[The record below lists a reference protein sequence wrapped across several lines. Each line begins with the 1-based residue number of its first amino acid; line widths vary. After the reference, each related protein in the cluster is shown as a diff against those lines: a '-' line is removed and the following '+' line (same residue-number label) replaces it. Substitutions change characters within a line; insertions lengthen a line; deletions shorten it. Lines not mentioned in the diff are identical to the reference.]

1 LGRDG
6 EGQLMLRWL
15 LLICW
20 TPLLFAQGE
29 EIRAMLAKSEA
40 MWNRGDLEAFVTD
53 YEDAPETTFIGREV
67 VRGGT
72 KAILD
77 RYRRRYPNRDAMGT
91 LTFSEIETRPLAPGL
106 VLATGKYDLKRSAA
120 GGGDASGRFTLV
132 VRKTPAGWKIIHDHS
147 S

>member
-1 LGRDG
+1 
-6 EGQLMLRWL
+6 MLRRIV
-15 LLICW
+15 LICW
-20 TPLLFAQGE
+20 TPLLFAQTE
-29 EIRAMLAKSEA
+29 EIRAMLSKSQA

-77 RYRRRYPNRDAMGT
+77 RYRRRYPNREAMGT

-106 VLATGKYDLKRSAA
+106 ILATGKYDLKRTAA

-132 VRKTPAGWKIIHDHS
+132 IRKMPAGWKIIHDHS